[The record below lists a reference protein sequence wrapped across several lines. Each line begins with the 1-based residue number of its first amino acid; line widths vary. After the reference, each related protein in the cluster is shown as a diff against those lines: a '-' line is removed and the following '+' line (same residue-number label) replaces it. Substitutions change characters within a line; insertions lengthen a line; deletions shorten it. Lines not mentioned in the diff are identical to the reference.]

1 MDHRFAKE
9 HNFPL
14 RPLDAPIRVY
24 NADGTRNEAG
34 DIKKCAVLEVEA
46 GHHRH
51 IVRFLITS
59 LGKEP
64 IILGLPWL
72 QRVNAN
78 IDFTKG
84 TLDIDPARV
93 NRTIVEHL
101 RAMWFPDQDPFTG
114 RPKQP
119 KKKQTKKQT
128 KKAKTR
134 TRKHQP
140 KNQSTRTSNELPSPT
155 CTLKRNPMIKT
166 C

>member
-34 DIKKCAVLEVEA
+34 YIKKCAVLEVEA

-72 QRVNAN
+72 QHVNAN

-114 RPKQP
+114 RPKP
-119 KKKQTKKQT
+119 IEEEPDEGT
-128 KKAKTR
+128 
-134 TRKHQP
+134 
-140 KNQSTRTSNELPSPT
+140 NEENEDTTLEAPT
-155 CTLKRNPMIKT
+155 EEPIYENIG
-166 C
+166 